1 MEQKKVLHV
10 WIHLTGESLDQ
21 LGNEIVAEVLAFVR
35 HQLDGDQVARAVK
48 HLLQLL
54 LDKFREKTT
63 LEKPLCVY

>member
-10 WIHLTGESLDQ
+10 WIHLTDESLDQ
-21 LGNEIVAEVLAFVR
+21 LGNEIVAEVLALVR

-54 LDKFREKTT
+54 LDKSGKRRH
-63 LEKPLCVY
+63 